1 YITPR
6 VGSKEGAQHLTIS
19 GSGFAQERQ
28 FQLNPQSDTFGNR
41 VTLVSDKFSVPCD
54 VERDSTHGDQIIC
67 YTRPMPFDQYVVRVS
82 VDGVDIPE
90 NNICGGANKPYHCS
104 LFVCLQKTN
113 ATVWYRTPTITSL
126 TPATGP
132 PGSLVTIRGLIFTD
146 VYGSNSKK
154 SSNNIN
160 SRFLRVY
167 MGGTP
172 CELIKPNSD
181 ELYELRLDHD
191 RSWWGYMSCKMTG
204 TFVGH
209 HNLTYILDGDFGRSH
224 AEKYLLKVSSLNN
237 LHMFQTYTEL
247 TGVSPSSGSVM
258 GGTLLTVHGS
268 RFDNTSEEIRV
279 LVGGTINQ
287 PTMDHRFD
295 FHTFLLLSDFRPGS
309 RGLKVEGWNDTRPR
323 YLSNIRDLNE
333 NSTGYWSEWID
344 SFRHTYVKDHDYFCT
359 HTRGFFVPPSSGN
372 YNMYLHCDDR
382 CELFMSN
389 SSRPEDKV
397 WTRPYYV
404 RDHLSLDSQKSDVM
418 LLEGGKPY
426 YIELLHQE
434 HAGAADINIGFFK
447 EDSTFT
453 EDQTDDAVNEVQYI
467 IEKEPKIN
475 CLVSCQVLTFNLW
488 PTDTVSVKEVQ
499 KVTVSCATEFC
510 GSFSLGYG
518 PAKTEP
524 IPVGSSAAVVERA
537 LGNLWSIKPDTVEV
551 TKADDNAGSHYTVTF
566 NSDRGDFQPLTS
578 EVFGGDATI
587 SVAELTKGQS
597 NMETFTLLWEGI
609 PTEPLAFNAS
619 EAQVSDSTAHH
630 GGFVTF
636 KIWVARKNI
645 SSVFSDEPTMFL
657 HRWSYTC
664 MDLEESLQA
673 QYLGTAHSLAEFY
686 LYKDPSGEDFYVDAV
701 HIGKLFTTVNVNGTQ
716 PEVFIIYEGK
726 KKFNHVLKIPKH
738 LMISSCSSYISDA
751 AVFQE
756 GTGTVSVSRP
766 HRATRPLSGTFDVEI
781 YGGRAEVDIGEDDLK
796 YALEGIEG
804 TGQLKVQ
811 WRGSCRRPKWRVEWL
826 TKPGDQP
833 MFQINDSSVIGN
845 NVEVFAKE
853 DRKGGLL
860 IRSLSGDFFRVAET
874 KPQVEVFINGIPSK
888 CSGDCGFEW
897 KEELTPVV
905 SGISPS
911 AGSIG
916 LGTLLTISGS
926 GFSSVNAFVTVGPAE
941 CDVESTTGEKKIT
954 TVVCRLGSASAGTYP
969 VSVSF
974 PSLGQARYVDNIIP
988 EFTIQLLVSSL
999 SPLTGS
1005 LAGGTLLT
1013 VTGHGFSSNT
1023 SVTVGLEECVVVEA
1037 SESELKCRTPSVS
1050 TQSTMASDQ
1059 FTYDAGFTSQ
1069 ITGLSPETTTVFGE
1083 RTLAISGSNLGANV
1097 NEVEVYVGGQECV
1110 IQDWTSTDINCLL
1123 PVLGPGVYKVDTV
1136 VLVFLSSE
1144 GQNGFIQYILSVS
1157 GLSPRYGSLVGGT
1170 VLTVTGS
1177 GFSDDVSE
1185 NKVLIGDAEC
1195 EVTVSSSSELQ
1206 CVLRSAEKTYII
1218 TNQGVDHGTFGFAW
1232 SSPSTTVFVGDTVTW
1247 QWKAPVFQNVAYR
1260 VFAVPSPSSTTYEGG
1275 VFNSGDTSTS
1285 EGSYSYRF
1293 TSPGEFFYSS
1303 GFVDDDQRRVLQGV
1317 VKVVRR
1323 PTKNSNVSV
1332 SVAEIEAKLEAGAPA
1347 CVVVPD
1353 CSDENTTSDG
1363 LSFVISSCSTPTV
1376 TSISPNQGTYHQ
1388 VIHIQGS
1395 HLSDTDCAVEVTVGD
1410 QICAVITSSLTDIY
1424 CQLSADSELPIGIA
1438 HPVVVKVNNLGTAI
1452 ITVSK
1457 ELERRFVVLPVI
1469 DSVSPSTGSTTGFT
1483 RLSIEGSGFSEE
1495 RVTAAGE
1502 TCSLVSA
1509 SYTSI
1514 VCDTAPSQEH
1524 ADEVTFHKGLIQ
1536 SSCHSDCSFT
1546 YSSSVTPTIAAVN
1559 PDTISAATTVQI
1571 SGSGFGSSTDD
1582 VVVFAS
1588 STELRVD
1595 QVTDGMVTIS
1605 VEALPAGDHAITV
1618 IVRSRGLASG
1628 DATLTSTPQATL
1640 SPSEGGLEGG
1650 STLVL
1655 TGNGFAPGNTSVTV
1669 GGKECRIQQESAGLI
1684 SCLTPS
1690 NSEGAVDVN
1699 ILVFSVSY
1707 PVLSFTYSAAQ
1718 TPVLG
1723 SIDPTSGPSDSVL
1736 TLTGSGFGSDSEA
1749 ISVTIGDVPC
1759 VVSSFSDA
1767 EIQCTAGD
1775 NPGGAY
1781 PVTVRQDAKG
1791 YAQSSVTFTY
1801 ELTLSSVQPSEGS
1814 FGGGASLTI
1823 QGSGFSPLYSNVT
1836 ICDQECEVDRN
1847 TSTSSE
1853 LHCMSP
1859 VNNSSESELSC
1870 VVSVVNQL
1878 DSVTLSN
1885 GFTYRSALTPVISEV
1900 SPRRGGTAGGTR
1912 LTISGSGFSTNTA
1925 DVSVTIAGSVCDIE
1939 SSSDTEIVCVTNEH
1953 RPSEETKVRVAIRDQ
1968 GIANMD
1974 NADFFYIDVWSSRFT
1989 WGGESPPEK
1998 GTFAVITKGQTI
2010 LLDTNTP
2017 VLKMLLIQGGTLIF
2031 DEADIELQAENILI
2045 TDGGKLQIGQEGAP
2059 FQHKAIITL
2068 HGHQRSPEIPVY
2080 GAKTLGVREGILDL
2094 HGIPVPVTWT
2104 HLAQTAATGSSSIH
2118 LMKEVTW
2125 KPGDQIVI
2133 ASTGDRHSQREN
2145 EVRTITSVSSD
2156 GKVLTLDTLL
2166 NYTHLGVSVT
2176 LPDGTVFEG
2185 RAEVGLL
2192 TRNIVVRGS
2201 QHVEWNDKIEACPD
2215 GFNTGEFATQT
2226 CFQGRFGEEV
2236 GSDQFGACI
2245 MMHAPRPNEN
2255 LAIGRLEYVEV
2266 FHAGQ
2271 AFRLGRY
2278 PIHWHLMGNIDYKSY
2293 VRGCAIHQTFNR
2305 AVTIHNTHRLLV
2317 EHNVIYDIMGGAFF
2331 IEDGIETENIL
2342 QYNLAVFVK
2351 QSTSLLND
2359 DVTPAAYWVT
2369 NPNNIIRHNAAA
2381 GGTHFGFWYRMHK
2394 HPDGPSFDNNICQ
2407 QKVPLGQFFNNT
2419 VHSQG
2424 WFGLWIFINYF
2435 PMKNGGCRSRV
2446 PQPAVFDSLTTWN
2459 CEKGAEWVDV
2469 GAVQFNRFLM
2479 VNNEKAG
2486 IEAKRIIQSSVS
2498 GFGEEGGA
2506 TVSNSTIVG
2515 HVDELLLGNSYCTQ
2529 KGIITPFDDGMS
2541 VLNTRFINFDR
2552 GTCAGLAVTTIDGT
2566 CLEQCGGWA
2575 VRLAGIQYFNTPNK
2589 GLFRWEHEVQFV
2601 DMDGSATGTVVPWTD
2616 LLDPAHCTLSEE
2628 WSVGFPGAV
2637 CDHTVNF
2644 HRLSFNKPKPST
2656 LEAKDAIFSNTHGFS
2671 VVPFMKKRMTH
2682 KLGWMVMLPSKQT
2695 YNWFFRNMDQLTNIT
2710 YESKFYS
2717 FKSDQYVIINHNFTQ
2732 NPDSFHIID
2741 RRNGS
2746 LRPLSF
2752 NSNDNGDWYLD
2763 EDSNNLY
2770 YLVSGKT
2777 SARRRRNSVDRSMT
2791 DVTVSFAV
2799 YRCFYFNCLPPTPPP
2814 PVTLPPLPEGR
2825 PDDFILWSNVSF
2837 WTSSAVNNFTAPA
2850 EGADVVIPAGM
2861 WVVLDD
2867 SPPPLNKLTVI
2878 GVLEI
2883 PDSNVSSTRTAR
2895 SVSAYKSVVIE
2906 ATYISIQGGR
2916 LFAGSDIQPFRG
2928 ELHIKLRGEH
2938 STPDWPLPNGPN
2950 QGSKVLGVFG
2960 QLELYGLPHNVY
2972 HTKLGATA
2980 NAGSNTVTLSQS
2992 VDWQVGSDIVISTSS
3007 YNTWET
3013 EKRKV
3018 TAVSSDGRVLTLD
3031 LPLTHTHLGQ
3041 RYTISGS
3048 SWTYTLAADVALLS
3062 RNIKVMGQE
3071 YGNMNEESF
3080 GARVLVGTYSWAG
3093 VDYKG
3098 KFSVSDMTHINAA
3111 KFGDE
3116 TMMCLFLQV
3125 SSGDSYIQG
3134 CAFHDGFSPA
3144 IGVFG
3149 TEGLN
3154 VDDNVIHRTVGEAI
3168 IVRGDKITLRRNLVM
3183 MSLWPG
3189 SYQEREEAFDFDWTP
3204 AIEVNQATNV
3214 VLQDNIVAG
3223 FERVAYRINGEPCP
3237 GFENPNEKWSGN
3249 EAHGGLYGIMMNK
3262 DGLPGCSLIR
3272 DFFIWRSFDYGIYYQ
3287 TSSNV
3292 VVSQVTLVD
3301 NGMGIMPII
3310 YAPPSLTHMFADK
3323 MTQIQ
3328 NSLIIGSSPEF
3339 NCSDTLSKSDYN
3351 IFNRADLG
3359 HAAARPPNGGRS
3371 GICWP
3376 TFASGHNAA
3385 PQMPNPGITSYNAIK
3400 GLMTVTNTI
3409 FAGFKNVCS
3418 SESNFMFMTSPTN
3431 EDLQHPVHVSGI
3443 ETFDSTEDAKV
3454 FIHRPDVGKANP
3466 ADCVDMDCDAK
3477 KKTMLKDL
3485 DGSFLGAIGTVIP
3498 QSEYEWNGDPRRGL
3512 GDYRIPKVML
3522 TFPNGSRIPVEQI
3535 APHKGIIRDDCVYM
3549 YTWQSYKC
3557 FGMNYRMLAIES
3569 LDADTELRRLSPV
3582 AVLGNGFVDLING
3595 PQDHGWCSGYTCQK
3609 RVSLFHSIITTGQSF
3624 DVYFSGVSPQK
3635 LRLMMLN
3642 ADVLVSVFYSKPQ
3655 RLDIYIDNQLVAPT
3669 NAEWNADNTD
3679 YTLKRPISPGTN
3691 FFDADNKMMKVL
3703 VRGSTPVEIRTSPVL
3718 FLSFELPAMTEEE
3731 FFGDNLVQ
3739 NLAVFLKVPP
3749 EMIRITNIVRE
3760 DGGARRRRRAT
3771 GLTVEVEIKKPPVDF
3786 TLLKNIA
3793 DELGQAA
3800 ISGNLS
3806 QSIGFNVSSLG
3817 VVAPPPPSSDPEWNE
3832 VKLKPVKE
3840 TEIFF
3845 NPEPSRVATVAN
3857 LLLIVEPM
3865 AEEFVG
3871 PLLQQPILMA
3881 VDEEG
3886 NCISVGVTTLTV
3898 TATLKD
3904 ATGNPVEGLEG
3915 NTTIKFSSCW
3925 ANFTDLAINNG
3936 GENLRLAFTLK
3947 EWGAQSRTF
3956 TVKNTPTTP
3965 TPTSS
3970 SSSSSSSSG
3979 GVTTMTTQ
3987 PEDIFSSST
3996 TVSASSLCLVSVIYT
4011 VACCADNVFTCDVAP

>member
-1 YITPR
+1 
-6 VGSKEGAQHLTIS
+6 
-19 GSGFAQERQ
+19 FAQERQ

-67 YTRPMPFDQYVVRVS
+67 YT
-82 VDGVDIPE
+82 
-90 NNICGGANKPYHCS
+90 
-104 LFVCLQKTN
+104 
-113 ATVWYRTPTITSL
+113 
-126 TPATGP
+126 
-132 PGSLVTIRGLIFTD
+132 SLVTIRGLIFTD

-160 SRFLRVY
+160 SRFLVY

-181 ELYELRLDHD
+181 EYELRLDHD

-204 TFVGH
+204 TFVH
-209 HNLTYILDGDFGRSH
+209 HNLTYILDGDFG
-224 AEKYLLKVSSLNN
+224 SSLNN
-237 LHMFQTYTEL
+237 LHMFQTYTL

-279 LVGGTINQ
+279 LVGA
-287 PTMDHRFD
+287 
-295 FHTFLLLSDFRPGS
+295 
-309 RGLKVEGWNDTRPR
+309 KVA
-323 YLSNIRDLNE
+323 
-333 NSTGYWSEWID
+333 
-344 SFRHTYVKDHDYFCT
+344 HQ
-359 HTRGFFVPPSSGN
+359 
-372 YNMYLHCDDR
+372 
-382 CELFMSN
+382 
-389 SSRPEDKV
+389 
-397 WTRPYYV
+397 PYYV

-418 LLEGGKPY
+418 LLEGGKY

-467 IEKEPKIN
+467 IAKYDVYDEE
-475 CLVSCQVLTFNLW
+475 Q
-488 PTDTVSVKEVQ
+488 VSVKEVQ

-518 PAKTEP
+518 PAKTP

-566 NSDRGDFQPLTS
+566 NSDRDFQPLTS

-619 EAQVSDSTAHH
+619 EAQAFCGQWSLKNPQVLFKDTYTKAAGGQYNKITLSQHVPLRRRPPPFELSGRSLETFSVVRDLSSDSQISYQIQARPVDCAFDFPMIEV
-630 GGFVTF
+630 GFLQSV
-636 KIWVARKNI
+636 
-645 SSVFSDEPTMFL
+645 SSS
-657 HRWSYTC
+657 
-664 MDLEESLQA
+664 
-673 QYLGTAHSLAEFY
+673 
-686 LYKDPSGEDFYVDAV
+686 
-701 HIGKLFTTVNVNGTQ
+701 
-716 PEVFIIYEGK
+716 
-726 KKFNHVLKIPKH
+726 
-738 LMISSCSSYISDA
+738 SDA

-781 YGGRAEVDIGEDDLK
+781 YGGRAEDIGEDDLK

-833 MFQINDSSVIGN
+833 MFQ
-845 NVEVFAKE
+845 
-853 DRKGGLL
+853 
-860 IRSLSGDFFRVAET
+860 
-874 KPQVEVFINGIPSK
+874 QVEVFINGIPSK

-905 SGISPS
+905 SGI
-911 AGSIG
+911 
-916 LGTLLTISGS
+916 TLLTISGS

-941 CDVESTTGEKKIT
+941 CDVESTTT

-1005 LAGGTLLT
+1005 LAGTLLT

-1037 SESELKCRTPSVS
+1037 SESELKCRTPSV
-1050 TQSTMASDQ
+1050 
-1059 FTYDAGFTSQ
+1059 
-1069 ITGLSPETTTVFGE
+1069 
-1083 RTLAISGSNLGANV
+1083 
-1097 NEVEVYVGGQECV
+1097 

-1123 PVLGPGVYKVDTV
+1123 PVLGPGVYKVDV
-1136 VLVFLSSE
+1136 QVGNNGYSE

-1185 NKVLIGDAEC
+1185 NKVLIDAEC

-1218 TNQGVDHGTFGFAW
+1218 TNQGVDHDYGQGFAW

-1275 VFNSGDTSTS
+1275 VFN
-1285 EGSYSYRF
+1285 SYSYRF

-1332 SVAEIEAKLEAGAPA
+1332 SVAEIEAKLEAGAPRVAREAPA

-1718 TPVLG
+1718 T
-1723 SIDPTSGPSDSVL
+1723 L

-1801 ELTLSSVQPSEGS
+1801 ELTLSSVQPSES

-1859 VNNSSESELSC
+1859 VNNSESELSC

-1912 LTISGSGFSTNTA
+1912 LTISGSGFTNTA

-2017 VLKMLLIQGGTLIF
+2017 VLKMLLIQGTLIF

-2094 HGIPVPVTWT
+2094 HIPVPVTWT

-2133 ASTGDRHSQREN
+2133 ASTGDHSQREN

-2215 GFNTGEFATQT
+2215 GFNTEFATQT

-2601 DMDGSATGTVVPWTD
+2601 DMDGSATNVDHKVVPWTD

-2656 LEAKDAIFSNTHGFS
+2656 LEAKDAIFSNTHFS

-2717 FKSDQYVIINHNFTQ
+2717 FKYVIINHNFTQ

-2770 YLVSGKT
+2770 YLSGKT

-2825 PDDFILWSNVSF
+2825 PDDFLWSNVSF

-2850 EGADVVIPAGM
+2850 EGADVVIPAM

-2906 ATYISIQGGR
+2906 ATYISIQQGGR

-2950 QGSKVLGVFG
+2950 QGSKVLVFG

-3031 LPLTHTHLGQ
+3031 LPLTHTHLQ

-3093 VDYKG
+3093 VDYKTAQIRNVEFFQSG
-3098 KFSVSDMTHINAA
+3098 QEGWIEDYDPRYSVS
-3111 KFGDE
+3111 
-3116 TMMCLFLQV
+3116 FLNLGQ

-3154 VDDNVIHRTVGEAI
+3154 VDDNVIHRTVGE

-3237 GFENPNEKWSGN
+3237 FENPNEKWSGN

-3328 NSLIIGSSPEF
+3328 QNSLIIGSSPEF

-3359 HAAARPPNGGRS
+3359 HAAARPPNGRS

-3400 GLMTVTNTI
+3400 GLMTVTTI

-3454 FIHRPDVGKANP
+3454 FIHRPDVKANP

-3535 APHKGIIRDDCVYM
+3535 APHKIIRDDCVYM

-3582 AVLGNGFVDLING
+3582 AVLGNGFVDLIN

-3642 ADVLVSVFYSKPQ
+3642 AEQSEYSKPQ

-3679 YTLKRPISPGTN
+3679 YTLKRPISPQYVPQFNATGGTN

-3771 GLTVEVEIKKPPVDF
+3771 GLTVEVEIKKPPVAQTTNTTNEEDF

-3817 VVAPPPPSSDPEWNE
+3817 VVAPPPPSSDPEWN
-3832 VKLKPVKE
+3832 
-3840 TEIFF
+3840 
-3845 NPEPSRVATVAN
+3845 
-3857 LLLIVEPM
+3857 
-3865 AEEFVG
+3865 
-3871 PLLQQPILMA
+3871 
-3881 VDEEG
+3881 EG

-3936 GENLRLAFTLK
+3936 ENLRLAFTLK

-3956 TVKNTPTTP
+3956 TVKNT
-3965 TPTSS
+3965 
-3970 SSSSSSSSG
+3970 
-3979 GVTTMTTQ
+3979 
-3987 PEDIFSSST
+3987 
-3996 TVSASSLCLVSVIYT
+3996 
-4011 VACCADNVFTCDVAP
+4011 